1 MRQCAEM
8 AELGMELARAAQR
21 EALRD
26 LEPPVKRRAPSLPGL
41 PDFEHIPHRSEW
53 WDHRDPAFGELFGKL
68 CRCVRQAI
76 LLEARIAAGTLDR
89 PAAPAPTSGPADRAG
104 PAHQPT
110 RARPA
115 EDRPRPA
122 EDRASLSPRA
132 AGGRPRVGHEPPRRR
147 YPRRHKPG
155 TRPRRPAARPQSSP
169 PPAGPSPGR
178 GPGAGPIPKALAKPP
193 TQAPPTQTRV
203 APTATRHSPL
213 APGRSS
219 LDRPR
224 RSLLP
229 PLAGRA
235 GVGALVGI

>member
-76 LLEARIAAGTLDR
+76 LLEARIVAGTLDR
-89 PAAPAPTSGPADRAG
+89 PAAPAPTPGPADRAG
-104 PAHQPT
+104 PAHPPT
-110 RARPA
+110 RPRPA

-122 EDRASLSPRA
+122 EDRASLSHERLEDDLASGMSRPVA
-132 AGGRPRVGHEPPRRR
+132 DILEDISQELGR
-147 YPRRHKPG
+147 
-155 TRPRRPAARPQSSP
+155 AARPQGHKAAPRPLVPAPVAAPAPARSPKRSPNP
-169 PPAGPSPGR
+169 PPRRPPPRPG
-178 GPGAGPIPKALAKPP
+178 
-193 TQAPPTQTRV
+193 
-203 APTATRHSPL
+203 
-213 APGRSS
+213 
-219 LDRPR
+219 
-224 RSLLP
+224 
-229 PLAGRA
+229 
-235 GVGALVGI
+235 